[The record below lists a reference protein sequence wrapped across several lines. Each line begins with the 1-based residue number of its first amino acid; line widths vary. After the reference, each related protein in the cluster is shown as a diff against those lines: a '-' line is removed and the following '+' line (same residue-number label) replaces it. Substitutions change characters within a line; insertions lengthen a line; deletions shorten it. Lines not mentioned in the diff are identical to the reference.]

1 MFAKFLAL
9 FTPDAAVQTSA
20 DRLQL
25 ATALLFAKAGLI
37 DGEVSADE
45 HSAIVQ
51 LLRKRFSLSDQQSVA
66 LFDRAITAAQDSVE
80 LFSHTK
86 IVKDALSY
94 EERLDIIEMLWEVV
108 YADGHLHD
116 FEANLM
122 RRVTGLLYVEDKDSG
137 TARKRVLDRLKLS

>member
-1 MFAKFLAL
+1 MIAKLL
-9 FTPDAAVQTSA
+9 SLLSPGQSRSDADPVA
-20 DRLQL
+20 L
-25 ATALLFAKAGLI
+25 ATGLLLAKAGMM
-37 DGEVSADE
+37 DGHLDDSERQVILD
-45 HSAIVQ
+45 
-51 LLRKRFSLSDQQSVA
+51 LLKRRFSLTSDQ
-66 LFDRAITAAQDSVE
+66 AQDLFRRAEDAANESVD

-122 RRVTGLLYVEDKDSG
+122 RRVTGLLYVEDGDSG
-137 TARKRVLDRLKLS
+137 LARKRVLDRLGLS